1 MSTRFPM
8 TPRGQQALRDEL
20 KRLREVERPKNV
32 RDIEEARAH
41 GDLKENAE
49 YHAAKERQSF
59 IEGRSRDIESIL
71 AQAEV
76 IDPGKLSG
84 SRVVFGATVRLADT
98 DTGDEITY
106 SIVGDHEADIKLGR
120 IAISA
125 PLARAMIGRE
135 EGDTVTLK
143 TGKGMREYQISV
155 VRFEV
160 IAE

>member
-1 MSTRFPM
+1 MAKYPM

-49 YHAAKERQSF
+49 YHAAKERQGF

-76 IDPGKLSG
+76 IDPAKLSG
-84 SRVVFGATVRLADT
+84 SKVVFGATVKLT
-98 DTGDEITY
+98 DVDSGDQVTY
-106 SIVGDHEADIKLGR
+106 TVVGDHEADVKAGR
-120 IAISA
+120 IAVSA

-135 EGDTVTLK
+135 RGESVSLK
-143 TGKGMREYQISV
+143 TSKGMREYEIV
-155 VRFEV
+155 EVRFE
-160 IAE
+160 ISDA

>member
-1 MSTRFPM
+1 MAKFPM
-8 TPRGQQALRDEL
+8 TPRGQRALREEL

-71 AQAEV
+71 AQAEI

-84 SRVVFGATVRLADT
+84 TKVVFGATVKLT
-98 DTGDEITY
+98 DVDSGEEVTY
-106 SIVGDHEADIKLGR
+106 SVVGDHEADIKLGR

-125 PLARAMIGRE
+125 PLARAIIGRE
-135 EGDTVTLK
+135 RGESVSLK
-143 TGKGMREYQISV
+143 TGKGHREYEIV
-155 VRFEV
+155 DVRFEGQ
-160 IAE
+160 